1 MVVLSERAVQM
12 IQTPVCPAADA
23 VPGGTRRMRRRMTAD
38 DACPPGAGEPFCGVA
53 AAAEL
58 LGDAWTLLL
67 VRDVAAGPRR
77 FTQLQ
82 ASTGISPTVLTDR
95 LHALV
100 ERGVLTRRMYPEIPP
115 RVEYELTEKGKQVLP
130 ILDALRDYGTKWLRQ
145 QPQQPQQP
153 Q

>member
-1 MVVLSERAVQM
+1 MSSVGAAPRVVLSERAVQM
-12 IQTPVCPAADA
+12 IQTPVRRAADA
-23 VPGGTRRMRRRMTAD
+23 VTGGTRRMRRRTTAED
-38 DACPPGAGEPFCGVA
+38 GCPPGAGESFCGVA

-100 ERGVLTRRMYPEIPP
+100 E
-115 RVEYELTEKGKQVLP
+115 
-130 ILDALRDYGTKWLRQ
+130 
-145 QPQQPQQP
+145 
-153 Q
+153 